1 MQSFKDTEIDK
12 GILPLIKTMN
22 GAGWIETISC
32 CEGHPG
38 AEHFQQPYIA
48 FYCKA
53 SKIKTLCSI
62 LNATSGAV
70 NSAAFFDLSIVFSN
84 EVNGCQEDAP
94 RGWIALDLQID
105 TEARAKRKVFNL
117 LSAGLKIHSV

>member
-22 GAGWIETISC
+22 GADWIETVSC

-62 LNATSGAV
+62 LNAASEALDR
-70 NSAAFFDLSIVFSN
+70 AAWFDLSIVFSN
-84 EVNGCQEDAP
+84 EVNGSQDDAP

-117 LSAGLKIHSV
+117 LSDGFKAHSV